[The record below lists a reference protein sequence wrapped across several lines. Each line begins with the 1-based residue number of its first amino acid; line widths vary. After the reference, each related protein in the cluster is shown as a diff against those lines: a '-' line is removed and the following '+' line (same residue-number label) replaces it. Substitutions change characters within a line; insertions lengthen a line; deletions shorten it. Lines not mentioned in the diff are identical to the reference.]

1 MTLGRIYVVFFVKG
15 LSPRGAQCAKL
26 GFCAMTSA
34 TLNEMDE
41 AQAFTLQKLLGY
53 RHETLTLVQTK
64 VRDNGG
70 IGQQWTLS
78 WGCGRFLKHVQRCP
92 TEPS

>member
-1 MTLGRIYVVFFVKG
+1 MTLGRIYAVFFVEG
-15 LSPRGAQCAKL
+15 LSPRGAQCTKF
-26 GFCAMTSA
+26 GFCAMTLA

-41 AQAFTLQKLLGY
+41 AQAFTLQKLFGY

-70 IGQQWTLS
+70 VG
-78 WGCGRFLKHVQRCP
+78 
-92 TEPS
+92 